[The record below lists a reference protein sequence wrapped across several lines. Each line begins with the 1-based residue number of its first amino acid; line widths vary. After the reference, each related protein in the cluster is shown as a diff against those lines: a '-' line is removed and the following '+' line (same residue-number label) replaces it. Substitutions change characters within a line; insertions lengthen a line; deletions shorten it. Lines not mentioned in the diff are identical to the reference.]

1 MIQRIQTLYLL
12 LTALLA
18 VLFLTGSIFTF
29 TSAEGNDLMLRIT
42 GTYSAVGESGIE
54 KTDSSFVLSFILL
67 LIPVISVVTI
77 FFFKN
82 RKLQLRLN
90 TGVISLILIFIILS
104 VIKVITV
111 SKEFNVT
118 LSPGLKL
125 ALPFLMLVS
134 AALAYRSIKK
144 DEELVRSYDR
154 LR

>member
-18 VLFLTGSIFTF
+18 VLFLTGNIFTF
-29 TSAEGNDLMLRIT
+29 PSAEGNDLILKIT
-42 GTYSAVGESGIE
+42 GTYTRAGESGIE
-54 KTDSSFVLSFILL
+54 KTDSSSILSFILL

-82 RKLQLRLN
+82 RRLQLKLN
-90 TGVISLILIFIILS
+90 IVVVSLILIFIILS
-104 VIKVITV
+104 VIKVFAV
-111 SKEFNVT
+111 SREFNVT

-125 ALPFLMLVS
+125 ALPFIMLIS